1 MSPDTVDMDTRRRL
15 ADRVDQK
22 LKREECETGIDWFQS
37 NERATVTSYSPSIV
51 RQLLRHRE
59 ARLCWVYA
67 TGGNG
72 ATGRVQNPS
81 KLLGSDASVEGVQV
95 TVPVGTLGIKGSV
108 RSTNKD
114 SDVVHTPEDA
124 DEAREAFTDGGRY
137 ILPGV
142 GDTVVDREDGDRLVV
157 INVDAHTTADEEV
170 LPECGGLTVAE
181 LNPEYDA
188 TAPLVEAVY
197 VETVDNTLEG
207 WRSVEDLIDAVE
219 FGALESYTF
228 PADRLATVEEG
239 GQ

>member
-15 ADRVDQK
+15 ADRVDQQ
-22 LKREECETGIDWFQS
+22 LKRDECETGIDWFQTD
-37 NERATVTSYSPSIV
+37 ERATVTSYSPSIV

-81 KLLGSDASVEGVQV
+81 QLLGSDASVEGVQV

-124 DEAREAFTDGGRY
+124 DDAREAFTDGGQYR
-137 ILPGV
+137 LPSV
-142 GDTVVDREDGDRLVV
+142 GDRVVDREGGHDLVV
-157 INVDAHTTADEEV
+157 IDVHPGTGANSYHVDGDA
-170 LPECGGLTVAE
+170 TVADHNE
-181 LNPEYDA
+181 AYDPA
-188 TAPLVEAVY
+188 APVVECIYVNEAVLA
-197 VETVDNTLEG
+197 EWRDTEG
-207 WRSVEDLIDAVE
+207 LRRSVDVDDL
-219 FGALESYTF
+219 SKYSF
-228 PADRLATVEEG
+228 PADRLAPAEEDD
-239 GQ
+239 Q